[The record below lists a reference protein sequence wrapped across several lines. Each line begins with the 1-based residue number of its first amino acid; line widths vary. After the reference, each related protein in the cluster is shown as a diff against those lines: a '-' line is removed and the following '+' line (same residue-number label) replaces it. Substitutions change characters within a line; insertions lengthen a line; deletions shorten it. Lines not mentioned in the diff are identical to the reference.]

1 MPTDPQPSP
10 SPSPPGLHGT
20 CHAIPGSQR
29 SLRIVTVTGAHAG
42 PTLAVIGAIHGDE
55 LEGPLA
61 IGQLLSNLDP
71 SEISGKLILLPVAN
85 PEAVAAGLRCAP
97 IDGKNLARVF
107 PGDPGGT
114 PTEAAADLITRLVIA
129 PADALIDLHSAGV
142 NVESPL
148 FAGYPDTQGGLG
160 TRAAAMARAFGAPV
174 VFRHGAPSAPGRTIS
189 VAEARGIPAIY
200 VEATGGVSPLD
211 DVVDAYAEGVLRV
224 MQHLGMIPQMLPAVQ
239 PPLCIAGA
247 GNLDA
252 PTLSAPVTGLLT
264 CHARLCRPVARGEV
278 CFTIR
283 DVDGA
288 VLAEL
293 EAQSPGY
300 PVFLRRARWAEAGEM
315 LMLVAVD
322 DDHPQ

>member
-1 MPTDPQPSP
+1 MPTDLQK
-10 SPSPPGLHGT
+10 SPPDPGVHST

-29 SLRIVTVTGAHAG
+29 SLRIVTVTGAQPG

-71 SEISGKLILLPVAN
+71 SEISGRLILLPVAN

-107 PGDPGGT
+107 PGNPDGT

-148 FAGYPDTQGGLG
+148 FAGYPDTPGGLG
-160 TRAAAMARAFGAPV
+160 ARAAAMARAFGAPV
-174 VFRHGAPSAPGRTIS
+174 VFRHGTPTAPGRTIS
-189 VAEARGIPAIY
+189 IAEARGIPAIY
-200 VEATGGVSPLD
+200 LEATGGVSPCED
-211 DVVDAYAEGVLRV
+211 SVDAYAEGVLRV

-239 PPLCIAGA
+239 APLCLVGA

-252 PTLSAPVTGLLT
+252 PSLSAPVAGLLV
-264 CHARLCRPVARGEV
+264 CHARLCRPVSRGEI

-283 DVDGA
+283 DVDGT

-293 EAQSPGY
+293 AAQSPGY
-300 PVFLRRARWAEAGEM
+300 PVFLRRTRWAEAGEM
-315 LMLVAVD
+315 LMLLAVED
-322 DDHPQ
+322 TSPS